1 MSEEAV
7 VFIDDKEIKVSD
19 LTPQQLHHQKH
30 IISLRNKI
38 GNHQFEIDDLLPSL
52 QFHENALIEST
63 KEVADKVLK
72 KEGEEDEVVE
82 KSLEQS

>member
-72 KEGEEDEVVE
+72 EEGDNNNDVD
-82 KSLEQS
+82 

>member
-7 VFIDDKEIKVSD
+7 VLIDDKEIKVSD

-72 KEGEEDEVVE
+72 EEGDNNNDVD
-82 KSLEQS
+82 

>member
-7 VFIDDKEIKVSD
+7 VLIDDKEIKVSD

-63 KEVADKVLK
+63 KEVAEEVLK
-72 KEGEEDEVVE
+72 ETGDNNNDVD
-82 KSLEQS
+82 

>member
-63 KEVADKVLK
+63 KEVAEEVLK
-72 KEGEEDEVVE
+72 EEGDNNNDVD
-82 KSLEQS
+82 

>member
-7 VFIDDKEIKVSD
+7 VLIDDKEIKVSD

-63 KEVADKVLK
+63 KEVADEVLK
-72 KEGEEDEVVE
+72 EGGDNNNDVD
-82 KSLEQS
+82 

>member
-63 KEVADKVLK
+63 KEVADEVLK
-72 KEGEEDEVVE
+72 EEGDNDDVD
-82 KSLEQS
+82 

>member
-63 KEVADKVLK
+63 KEVADEVLK
-72 KEGEEDEVVE
+72 EEGDNNNDVD
-82 KSLEQS
+82 

>member
-72 KEGEEDEVVE
+72 EEGEEDEVVE

>member
-1 MSEEAV
+1 MTEEAV

-63 KEVADKVLK
+63 KEVADEVLK
-72 KEGEEDEVVE
+72 EEGDNDDVD
-82 KSLEQS
+82 

>member
-52 QFHENALIEST
+52 QFHENALVQST
-63 KEVADKVLK
+63 KEVAEETLEQPTEIE
-72 KEGEEDEVVE
+72 EGEEDGND
-82 KSLEQS
+82 S

>member
-38 GNHQFEIDDLLPSL
+38 GNHQVEIDDLLPSL

-72 KEGEEDEVVE
+72 EEGEEDEVVE

>member
-1 MSEEAV
+1 M
-7 VFIDDKEIKVSD
+7 
-19 LTPQQLHHQKH
+19 
-30 IISLRNKI
+30 RNKI

-72 KEGEEDEVVE
+72 EEGEEDEVVE

>member
-63 KEVADKVLK
+63 KEIADEVLK
-72 KEGEEDEVVE
+72 EGGEDEVVE

>member
-7 VFIDDKEIKVSD
+7 VLIDDKEIKVSD

-63 KEVADKVLK
+63 KEVADEVLK
-72 KEGEEDEVVE
+72 EGGEEDEVVG
-82 KSLEQS
+82 

>member
-7 VFIDDKEIKVSD
+7 VLIDDKEIKVSD

-63 KEVADKVLK
+63 KEVADEVLK
-72 KEGEEDEVVE
+72 EEGDNNNDVD
-82 KSLEQS
+82 